1 MSHSNQNT
9 QDTMQNYSACDK
21 QGKYQLTREK
31 TIKDTNPKMTQM
43 LELSDKTFKLA
54 NFLNAQKIIS

>member
-1 MSHSNQNT
+1 
-9 QDTMQNYSACDK
+9 MQNYSACDK
-21 QGKYQLTREK
+21 QGKYQLTWEK